1 MMDFTCSKI
10 SSKLFSNGQEGFKL
24 TCHKISDLKHYALKI
39 LNEITVKFM
48 FPLRTNRLP
57 FIS

>member
-10 SSKLFSNGQEGFKL
+10 SSELFSNGQEGFKL
-24 TCHKISDLKHYALKI
+24 TCHKISDLKNLALKI
-39 LNEITVKFM
+39 LNENTVM
-48 FPLRTNRLP
+48 FPLRTNRLL